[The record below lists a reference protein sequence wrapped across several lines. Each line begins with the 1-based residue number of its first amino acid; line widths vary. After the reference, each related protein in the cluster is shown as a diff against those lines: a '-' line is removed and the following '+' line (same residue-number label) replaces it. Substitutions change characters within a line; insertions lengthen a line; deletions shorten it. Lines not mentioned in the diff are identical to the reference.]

1 MEQLK
6 AKYEVLKQ
14 EHEKAIVSISS
25 EVAKLQKQQ
34 EKLIDAS
41 KQREEWYIIEKEV
54 SREEVKDER
63 SVPIFSF
70 GS

>member
-54 SREEVKDER
+54 SREEVKHAR
-63 SVPIFSF
+63 YVPIYSF